1 MSAGSENVVYWYT
14 PSQMA
19 NFNRENEWT
28 WCENPMELGNI
39 GNIPWTKAHKVS
51 ICWRLI
57 FLPSPGP
64 LHPLHHRKKSD
75 KRHRLF
81 WLQCLL
87 RQETC
92 DSLSGLV
99 KKTIEIVLLLKAALN
114 NIQCLKMPED
124 TGPRARL
131 HPLNYISSLCWGAGH
146 AHSWGILTWQTSEM
160 THAEVH
166 YLLLVEDGIYD
177 STVFNI
183 I

>member
-1 MSAGSENVVYWYT
+1 MWKSDG
-14 PSQMA
+14 
-19 NFNRENEWT
+19 
-28 WCENPMELGNI
+28 I
-39 GNIPWTKAHKVS
+39 GDIFRDIPWTKPHKVS

-57 FLPSPGP
+57 FLPSSPGP
-64 LHPLHHRKKSD
+64 LHPLHPKKSD

-81 WLQCLL
+81 WLQC
-87 RQETC
+87 C
-92 DSLSGLV
+92 DRRLAIRLV
-99 KKTIEIVLLLKAALN
+99 AYFLKKTIEIVLLLKAALN

-124 TGPRARL
+124 AGPRARL

-146 AHSWGILTWQTSEM
+146 AHSWGILTWETSEM